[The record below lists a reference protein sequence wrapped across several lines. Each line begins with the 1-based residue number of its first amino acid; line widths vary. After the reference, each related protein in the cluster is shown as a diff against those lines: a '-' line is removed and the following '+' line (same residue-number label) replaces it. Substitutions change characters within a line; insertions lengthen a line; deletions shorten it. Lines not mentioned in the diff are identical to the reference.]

1 MREAG
6 SAKFSQVQLFSALY
20 AAQQRHAGGKVLTTT
35 TSAAKAS
42 RALNLGYEN
51 VIDLSSESLGS
62 GVERIL
68 GGKGVDIVIDSIGG
82 EFTGQALAALAPGGV
97 LVILGYSA
105 GRRAVID
112 VTDLIWKG
120 ARIESFT
127 LFAQP
132 SATIAD
138 AWNAILPPIIV
149 GLVKPIVEQTYP
161 FKDASEA
168 LRHLVED
175 RPIGKVVLV
184 R

>member
-1 MREAG
+1 
-6 SAKFSQVQLFSALY
+6 
-20 AAQQRHAGGKVLTTT
+20 
-35 TSAAKAS
+35 
-42 RALNLGYEN
+42 

-62 GVERIL
+62 GVERVL

-82 EFTGQALAALAPGGV
+82 EFTGQALAALAPGGG

-138 AWNAILPPIIV
+138 AECHSASNHQWVGQAYSGADLSLQGCERGAAPFGRGPAVWQSGACAIRAVGAEAALPP
-149 GLVKPIVEQTYP
+149 
-161 FKDASEA
+161 
-168 LRHLVED
+168 
-175 RPIGKVVLV
+175 
-184 R
+184 